1 MTRSA
6 DEGAPDD
13 GSRRAT
19 RVKVCGVTNAEDR
32 DAAVAAGADAIGLI
46 AGVTVDTP
54 REVDLDTA
62 ADLAR
67 NVPPLVT
74 STLVTMPEDPATAI
88 DRVERV
94 GPDAVQVHGLAP
106 DEVAELA
113 DALAAPDGDGPS
125 ASVVAAVDAEAG
137 ASTLAAYAEAADALL
152 VDSVDED
159 GGGGTGETHN
169 WERTSERV
177 AGLDTPVILA
187 GGLTPENVAAAV
199 ATVDPFAVDV
209 ASGVEREGGLKDH
222 GAVRRFV
229 RAATREVSVA

>member
-1 MTRSA
+1 MTRGASEA
-6 DEGAPDD
+6 APD
-13 GSRRAT
+13 GGVRRAT

-74 STLVTMPEDPATAI
+74 STLVTMPEDPATAV

-113 DALAAPDGDGPS
+113 DALAAPDGPS
-125 ASVVAAVDAEAG
+125 APVVAAVDAEAG
-137 ASTLAAYAEAADALL
+137 ASELTASAGAADALL

-159 GGGGTGETHN
+159 GGGGTGETHD
-169 WERTSERV
+169 WERTAELV
-177 AGLDTPVILA
+177 ADLPVPVVLA
-187 GGLTPENVAAAV
+187 GGLTPGNVAAAV
-199 ATVDPFAVDV
+199 ETVDPFAVDV
-209 ASGVEREGGLKDH
+209 ASGVEREGGRKDH
-222 GAVRRFV
+222 DAVRQFV
-229 RAATREVSVA
+229 RGATGEVTPA

>member
-1 MTRSA
+1 MTRGASEA
-6 DEGAPDD
+6 APD
-13 GSRRAT
+13 GGVRRAT

-54 REVDLDTA
+54 REVGLDTA

-74 STLVTMPEDPATAI
+74 STLVTMPEDPATAV

-113 DALAAPDGDGPS
+113 DALAAPDGPS

-137 ASTLAAYAEAADALL
+137 ASELTASAGAADALL

-159 GGGGTGETHN
+159 GGGGTGETHD

-177 AGLDTPVILA
+177 ADLDTPVILA